1 MRPGCRRSEASGG
14 EGFILVTVLMIS
26 TLLLSSAVSFAW
38 FARQE
43 MRRAAAEEFAL
54 VSRSLAQVALYT
66 VSEWIG
72 GDENAYDSELE
83 IIYNPKIPLVLPFDD
98 WYVVVGIVPQ
108 NRLLSINKIFL
119 PDGVTMRHELEYPWE
134 EIWTRIGNDDLKLLV
149 LDFLDTNDEARPG
162 SKEEDYYVNRAIGDL
177 SELLRLED
185 MTPALLYQ
193 NRDEPRPTLD
203 QYFTVYGGDKINVN
217 LAPREVLAI
226 LDKDIGTDVAD
237 SIITYRNE
245 AFIANEKDLIKIPG
259 FPVSATSRLK
269 GIIDYKSNYF
279 LVELKVVHFERE
291 RTFSVMLSRS
301 GNVCHIEH
309 WRE

>member
-1 MRPGCRRSEASGG
+1 MRPGCRRSETSGE

-43 MRRAAAEEFAL
+43 MRRAAGEEFTL
-54 VSRSLAQVALYT
+54 VSRSLAQVALQT

-72 GDENAYDSELE
+72 GDNNAYDSELE
-83 IIYNPKIPLVLPFDD
+83 IIYNPMIPLVLPFDD
-98 WYVVVGIVPQ
+98 WYVVVNIVPQ
-108 NRLLSINKIFL
+108 DRLFSINDIFL
-119 PDGVTMRHELEYPWE
+119 PDGVTMRHELEYPWDE
-134 EIWTRIGNDDLKLLV
+134 VWTRVGNDDLKVLV
-149 LDFLDTNDEARPG
+149 LDFLDTNEEARPG
-162 SKEEDYYVNRAIGDL
+162 SKEEDYYVNRAIDDL

-185 MTPALLYQ
+185 ITPAILYQ
-193 NRDEPRPTLD
+193 NPDEPRPTLD
-203 QYFTVYGGDKINVN
+203 QYFTVFGGEKINVN
-217 LAPREVLAI
+217 LAPREVLSI

-237 SIITYRNE
+237 SIIRYRGE
-245 AFIANEKDLIKIPG
+245 AFITSEKDLIKIPG
-259 FPVSATSRLK
+259 FPVSATSKLK
-269 GIIDYKSNYF
+269 GIIGFKSNYF

-301 GNVCHIEH
+301 GNFCQIVH